1 MMKPS
6 RKRIRLALTRQS
18 LRNLTAP
25 ELTVPNGRAWEE
37 ETKRAC
43 TETCYEC
50 TIGTDPN

>member
-1 MMKPS
+1 MRKPS
-6 RKRIRLALTRQS
+6 RTRSRLVLTRES
-18 LRNLTAP
+18 LRQLTAP
-25 ELTVPNGRAWEE
+25 ELTVPQGQAWEE